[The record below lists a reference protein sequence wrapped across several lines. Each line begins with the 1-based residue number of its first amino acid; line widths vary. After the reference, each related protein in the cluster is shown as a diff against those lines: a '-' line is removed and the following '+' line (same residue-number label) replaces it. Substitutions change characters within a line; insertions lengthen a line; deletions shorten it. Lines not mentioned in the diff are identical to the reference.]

1 MATMFFN
8 PHPII
13 KLMNIRI
20 FTSILVA
27 CTFAFAPAH
36 AQNGELALKA
46 NDRVTI
52 SIGGIPDNEVPQ
64 ISKVYTI
71 SDNGTVNLLH
81 IGEVRAA
88 GLKPS
93 SLQRAIEQTY
103 VAREIYTRP
112 TVTVSTDDSAA
123 TARMIYVISGCN
135 KNGPVPWNSGMTIL
149 KAVGAAGG
157 FSAFGKP
164 SKTKLI
170 RDGVT
175 TEINLKDISANP
187 ARDIK
192 LQPEDQIIVP
202 E

>member
-1 MATMFFN
+1 MNVRKLLIALAAIGMFLN
-8 PHPII
+8 
-13 KLMNIRI
+13 
-20 FTSILVA
+20 A
-27 CTFAFAPAH
+27 AH

-93 SLQRAIEQTY
+93 TLQRTIEQTY

-123 TARMIYVISGCN
+123 TARMVYVISGAA
-135 KNGPVPWNSGMTIL
+135 KNGPIPWNPGMTIL

-157 FSAFGKP
+157 FTPFAKP

>member
-1 MATMFFN
+1 
-8 PHPII
+8 
-13 KLMNIRI
+13 MNTRI
-20 FTSILVA
+20 LSILLSA
-27 CTFAFAPAH
+27 CAVTSAH

-64 ISKVYTI
+64 ISKVYSI
-71 SDNGTVNLLH
+71 SDNGMVNLLH

-93 SLQRAIEQTY
+93 ALQRTIEQTY
-103 VAREIYTRP
+103 KDKEIYTRP
-112 TVTVSTDDSAA
+112 TVTVSTDDSAI
-123 TARMIYVISGCN
+123 TTRFVYIVSGCN
-135 KNGPVPWNSGMTIL
+135 SNGQVPWNSGMTIL
-149 KAVGAAGG
+149 KAVSAAKG
-157 FSAFGKP
+157 FSPFAKP

-170 RDGVT
+170 RNGIA
-175 TEINLKDISANP
+175 TEVDLKNISANP
-187 ARDIK
+187 SRDIN

>member
-1 MATMFFN
+1 MTFFKSTQRRT
-8 PHPII
+8 PPMKLRILSCII
-13 KLMNIRI
+13 
-20 FTSILVA
+20 A
-27 CTFAFAPAH
+27 CLGAVIPAH
-36 AQNGELALKA
+36 GQNGELALKA

-93 SLQRAIEQTY
+93 TLQRTIEQTY

-112 TVTVSTDDSAA
+112 TVTVSTDDSAT
-123 TARMIYVISGCN
+123 TARMIYVISGCA
-135 KNGPVPWNSGMTIL
+135 KNGPIPYNNGMTIL
-149 KAVGAAGG
+149 KAVGSAGG
-157 FSAFGKP
+157 FSPFARP
-164 SKTKLI
+164 SKTKLL
-170 RDGVT
+170 RNGVT
-175 TEINLKDISANP
+175 TEVNLKDISADP
-187 ARDIK
+187 SRDIK

>member
-1 MATMFFN
+1 
-8 PHPII
+8 
-13 KLMNIRI
+13 MNTRI
-20 FTSILVA
+20 LLCIGA
-27 CTFAFAPAH
+27 CASFLAPAFG
-36 AQNGELALKA
+36 QNGELALKA

-71 SDNGTVNLLH
+71 SDSGTVNLLH

-93 SLQRAIEQTY
+93 SLQRSIEQTY

-112 TVTVSTDDSAA
+112 TVTVSIDGDAA
-123 TARMIYVISGCN
+123 TARTIYVISGAVR
-135 KNGPVPWNSGMTIL
+135 NGPVPYSNGMTIL
-149 KAVGAAGG
+149 KAIGVAGG
-157 FSAFGKP
+157 FNPFAKP

-170 RDGVT
+170 RNGVT
-175 TEINLKDISANP
+175 TEIDLKNISANP
-187 ARDIK
+187 SRDIP

>member
-1 MATMFFN
+1 MSFN
-8 PHPII
+8 LNQPTA
-13 KLMNIRI
+13 MNTRI
-20 FTSILVA
+20 LSCIAVA
-27 CTFAFAPAH
+27 CALTLVSAH
-36 AQNGELALKA
+36 GQNGELALKS

-93 SLQRAIEQTY
+93 SLQRSIEQTY

-112 TVTVSTDDSAA
+112 TVTVTIDGDAA
-123 TARMIYVISGCN
+123 TARMIYVISGCAR
-135 KNGPVPWNSGMTIL
+135 NGPVPYSNGMTIL
-149 KAVGAAGG
+149 KAIGVAGG
-157 FSAFGKP
+157 FTPFAKP

-170 RDGVT
+170 RNGVT
-175 TEINLKDISANP
+175 TEVDLKNISANP
-187 ARDIK
+187 SRDIN

>member
-1 MATMFFN
+1 
-8 PHPII
+8 
-13 KLMNIRI
+13 MNLRKILLALAA
-20 FTSILVA
+20 FGLLVA
-27 CTFAFAPAH
+27 AAR
-36 AQNGELALKA
+36 AQNGEIALKA

-93 SLQRAIEQTY
+93 SLQRSIEQTY
-103 VAREIYTRP
+103 VAKEIYTRP

-123 TARMIYVISGCN
+123 TSRMVYVISGCA
-135 KNGPVPWNSGMTIL
+135 KNGPIPYNAGMTIL

-157 FSAFGKP
+157 FTPFAKP

-187 ARDIK
+187 SRDVK
-192 LQPEDQIIVP
+192 LQPEDQILVP